1 MFAVKNHIANT
12 VSLEEANP
20 EDYVGNLK
28 TILALGLY
36 NNEHLSLDCDLWCAD
51 PWHNIKMMCYR

>member
-28 TILALGLY
+28 TILALGLH
-36 NNEHLSLDCDLWCAD
+36 NNEHQHLSLD
-51 PWHNIKMMCYR
+51 